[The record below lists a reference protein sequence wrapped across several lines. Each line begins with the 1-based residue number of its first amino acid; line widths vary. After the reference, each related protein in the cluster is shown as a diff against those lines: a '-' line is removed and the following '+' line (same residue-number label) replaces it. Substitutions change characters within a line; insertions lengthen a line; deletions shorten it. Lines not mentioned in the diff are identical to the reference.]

1 MHIICVNHGDY
12 LVKPCTLFIN
22 HAHYIYIMLIIYKSC
37 SLFIYHARFLT
48 QTALHSYVG
57 LWLGNSPV

>member
-1 MHIICVNHGDY
+1 MHIIY
-12 LVKPCTLFIN
+12 KPSTL
-22 HAHYIYIMLIIYKSC
+22 YIYIMLIIYISC

-48 QTALHSYVG
+48 QTALSSYVG